1 LVVGDLQIM
10 AAFPRGVAA
19 ALAPVALALA
29 ILAPAPASAAETTP
43 AAPPPA
49 DADAWRFD
57 LSPYVWFIGLDGD
70 VAVSSHAPPAHVSAT
85 FSQLLGDLKFAF
97 MLQGEA
103 RHDRFVAIGDLIYT
117 DVQTSTHVGVR
128 DPEFLNVRLTN
139 KQLITTLLAGYRVMD
154 HGDSAL
160 DLLAGGRVQSLD
172 DRLDLEGSVRKVTA
186 SGSLTWVDPVV
197 AARLRGPLAPHWS
210 YTVYGDVGG
219 ASGLTWQVLGL
230 VSYRASP
237 RWTVS
242 GGWRHLAID
251 HHDNDFLFDVAMD
264 GPILGAS
271 YRF

>member
-1 LVVGDLQIM
+1 M
-10 AAFPRGVAA
+10 AAYTLRVAA
-19 ALAPVALALA
+19 ALAAL
-29 ILAPAPASAAETTP
+29 ASAAPAFAAEAP
-43 AAPPPA
+43 PEAAPPA
-49 DADAWRFD
+49 GDNGWRFD
-57 LSPYVWFIGLDGD
+57 LSPYVWFVGLDGD
-70 VAVSSHAPPAHVSAT
+70 VAVSSHAPPAHISAT

-103 RHDRFVAIGDLIYT
+103 RHGRFVATGDLMYT

-139 KQLITTLLAGYRVMD
+139 KQLTTTLLAGYRVMD
-154 HGDSAL
+154 SGASSL
-160 DLLAGGRVQSLD
+160 DLLAGGRIQSLD
-172 DRLDLEGSVRKVTA
+172 DRLDLEGPVRKLTA

-197 AARLRGPLAPHWS
+197 AARLRGPLATHWS

-230 VSYRASP
+230 VNYRASP